1 MRLQRSA
8 WHFARNGAGSAPC
21 WRGIL
26 QTTRSLPRNVGWLAH
41 MKGAPAASAASALAA
56 FLFWSGPLLAQAYPS
71 RAVRLISPNPPGGAN
86 DTIARMIADKL
97 SLALGQRVIVDNRGG
112 AGGIIGGELAAAA
125 PPDGYTLLAGSVSTH
140 SFAPILQPKLK
151 YDPIKDFEPVSLFA
165 IVQNVLVV
173 NPSLPVANVM
183 DLIAYAKAK
192 SGVLNYSSGGPGST
206 SHFAVAMF
214 VATAGI
220 AKDTLHIPH
229 KGGSPALA
237 AVMSGDAH
245 FYFGP
250 IPGMVPTIKSGRVKA
265 IAVSGPERTAQLP
278 EIPTAAEAGLPAYQ
292 SSGWF
297 GLLAPARTPRDVVDR
312 LSQAVS
318 EAIKSDDVVRG
329 FALQG
334 IEPASMPPSAFGDF
348 IKLELARYRKMAQE
362 QDLKLD

>member
-1 MRLQRSA
+1 MVREHLEGLRPTLEYRRTTAACIA
-8 WHFARNGAGSAPC
+8 WLCAA
-21 WRGIL
+21 
-26 QTTRSLPRNVGWLAH
+26 
-41 MKGAPAASAASALAA
+41 APAVAQDYPARPVRILVGFSAGGPTDIPAR
-56 FLFWSGPLLAQAYPS
+56 FL
-71 RAVRLISPNPPGGAN
+71 
-86 DTIARMIADKL
+86 ADKL
-97 SLALGQRVIVDNRGG
+97 TTALGQRFVVDNRGG
-112 AGGIIGGELAAAA
+112 AGGIIGGELAATA

-183 DLIAYAKAK
+183 GLIAHAKAT
-192 SGVLNYSSGGPGST
+192 SGTLNYSSGGPGST

-214 VATAGI
+214 VATSGI

-278 EIPTAAEAGLPAYQ
+278 DVPTAAEAGLPAYQ

-297 GLLAPARTPRDVVDR
+297 GLLAPAKTPREIIDK
-312 LSQAVS
+312 LSHAVAD
-318 EAIKSDDVVRG
+318 AIKSDDIVRG

-334 IEPASMPPSAFGDF
+334 IEPASMTPPAFGEF
-348 IKLELARYRKMAQE
+348 IKLELERYRTMAKEQE
-362 QDLKLD
+362 LKLE